1 MSRTS
6 GARLLLLV
14 RANVAKL
21 SHQSLVPGDEQEQR
35 LIVLLLD
42 ESGADASVLRIHKSS
57 TDKGAESVPAHAC
70 CSSRLSHKGIATV
83 ATHNRPSGA
92 S

>member
-6 GARLLLLV
+6 GARLLSLV

-42 ESGADASVLRIHKSS
+42 EGS
-57 TDKGAESVPAHAC
+57 TDDRGAGPQEQLCGRHLIAGGLTPAARPRGSVDSVFGMPAFL
-70 CSSRLSHKGIATV
+70 RGQ
-83 ATHNRPSGA
+83 R
-92 S
+92 

>member
-14 RANVAKL
+14 RASVAKL

-35 LIVLLLD
+35 LIVLLFD
-42 ESGADASVLRIHKSS
+42 GRASGRGTTSGAGCYVYSS
-57 TDKGAESVPAHAC
+57 IPPGRRVDRSWAGYYALP
-70 CSSRLSHKGIATV
+70 G
-83 ATHNRPSGA
+83 
-92 S
+92 

>member
-42 ESGADASVLRIHKSS
+42 
-57 TDKGAESVPAHAC
+57 
-70 CSSRLSHKGIATV
+70 V
-83 ATHNRPSGA
+83 AVGKRGG
-92 S
+92 